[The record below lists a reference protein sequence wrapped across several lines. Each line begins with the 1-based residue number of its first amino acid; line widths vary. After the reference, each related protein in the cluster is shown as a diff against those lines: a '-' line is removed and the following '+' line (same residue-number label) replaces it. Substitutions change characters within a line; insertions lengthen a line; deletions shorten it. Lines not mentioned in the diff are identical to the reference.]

1 MRQLYCASR
10 LAERSDAS
18 LFYLAAKTKKC
29 MQLSKLHNSRATI
42 GLFIYDRCNDELGY
56 SDDMQYE
63 RRIMFRMASVMI
75 EYAV

>member
-1 MRQLYCASR
+1 
-10 LAERSDAS
+10 
-18 LFYLAAKTKKC
+18 

-42 GLFIYDRCNDELGY
+42 GLFIYDRCNDEFGY

>member
-1 MRQLYCASR
+1 
-10 LAERSDAS
+10 
-18 LFYLAAKTKKC
+18 
-29 MQLSKLHNSRATI
+29 MQLSKLHISRAI